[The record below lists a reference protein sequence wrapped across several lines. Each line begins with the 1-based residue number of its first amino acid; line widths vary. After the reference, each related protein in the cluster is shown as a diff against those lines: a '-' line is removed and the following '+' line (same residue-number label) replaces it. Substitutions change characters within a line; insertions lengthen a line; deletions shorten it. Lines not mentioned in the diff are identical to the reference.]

1 MLTGYEQPK
10 YFASLIKASDVF
22 FFFFFFFTNN
32 TPGYFTSTYTLIV
45 TYSIQRP

>member
-22 FFFFFFFTNN
+22 FFVCLFLQIIHLDILH
-32 TPGYFTSTYTLIV
+32 LI
-45 TYSIQRP
+45 IR

>member
-22 FFFFFFFTNN
+22 FLFVFTNN

-45 TYSIQRP
+45 TYSIQCP